1 MEGMLS
7 IIRLVIWCGTALV
20 FGMGLLAHL
29 PNSPLRDALMKICG
43 WATAALCGAY
53 VLSPVDL
60 MPEVLLGPFGLP
72 DDIIALVVGVM
83 SAISAWKAGSQ
94 KAIGH

>member
-1 MEGMLS
+1 MEGMFS
-7 IIRLVIWCGTALV
+7 TIRLVIWCGTGLLLAT
-20 FGMGLLAHL
+20 GLLAHL
-29 PNSPLRDALMKICG
+29 PNSPLRNLLVQICG

-72 DDIIALVVGVM
+72 DDILALVMGFI
-83 SAISAWKAGSQ
+83 SARSAWKAGNE
-94 KAIGH
+94 KAVEH